1 MSFVRV
7 DLAYKGNDFAG
18 WAAQPGRRTVQ
29 AELESALLERLGEPV
44 RMRVAGRTDAG
55 VHAWGQVASFELA
68 GREPPE
74 DLARSMQALTPH
86 DIAVLGART
95 VPDGFDA
102 RYDATSRT
110 YCYRLYAAPVPS
122 PFERGLSLFWPHTL
136 YPAMLGHCAEAL
148 LGTHDFEAFTPT
160 RTERS
165 GYERTVIRAEW
176 KRGQVQGDRGRAQAQ
191 LLEFWI
197 EADSFL
203 HNMVRAIVG
212 TMMEVGS
219 GRRPLDHFTS
229 LLKGGQR
236 PEAGE
241 TAHPQGLYL
250 ASVAYGG
257 PRERSSPASEWSP
270 AGDS

>member
-1 MSFVRV
+1 
-7 DLAYKGNDFAG
+7 
-18 WAAQPGRRTVQ
+18 
-29 AELESALLERLGEPV
+29 
-44 RMRVAGRTDAG
+44 
-55 VHAWGQVASFELA
+55 
-68 GREPPE
+68 
-74 DLARSMQALTPH
+74 
-86 DIAVLGART
+86 
-95 VPDGFDA
+95 
-102 RYDATSRT
+102 
-110 YCYRLYAAPVPS
+110 
-122 PFERGLSLFWPHTL
+122 
-136 YPAMLGHCAEAL
+136 MLGHCAEAL

-257 PRERSSPASEWSP
+257 PRRRRSPRVRMEPDGRLLESNDDASPAHQRRRDQRRRAFRPCAGRWSRSR
-270 AGDS
+270 ASS